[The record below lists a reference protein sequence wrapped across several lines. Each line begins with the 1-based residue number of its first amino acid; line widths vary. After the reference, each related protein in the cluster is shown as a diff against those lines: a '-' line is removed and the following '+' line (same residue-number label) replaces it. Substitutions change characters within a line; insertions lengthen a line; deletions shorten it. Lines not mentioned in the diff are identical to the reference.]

1 MTLDRSESDFMIG
14 RTVSHYRIVEK
25 LGGGGMGVVY
35 RAEDTHLGRDVAL
48 KFLPPELTR
57 DREARDR
64 FTLEARAA
72 SALDHANICTIH
84 DIDETEDG
92 QLFIAMAFYAGET
105 LKARTAGG
113 TLGIDEAVG
122 IAGQIAAG
130 LDRAHEGGIV
140 HRDIKPANL
149 MITERGEVKILDF
162 GIAKLAGEVG
172 LTRTGS
178 TLGTLA
184 YMSPEQ
190 VEGKGVGPLTDLWA
204 LGVVLYEMLT
214 GSLPFSGKSES
225 ETVAAILARE
235 PEGPGVICPGIPGK
249 LEALVLDLLAKDPA
263 DRPASAGAVADRLGA
278 IARPALSGPATPLFR
293 KPSTWITVA
302 ATVTVVGGA
311 IVFPARRRAQL
322 DAARATLPQ
331 IESLAGEGRFAEAYD
346 LAVRAEGVLGRDTT
360 LQRLI
365 PEVSDLLFV
374 RSDPEG
380 AAVYAMAPGAIDPG
394 VLLGT
399 TPIVEV
405 RLPRGDHFLT
415 VQADGYEP
423 VERLASS
430 TLARVEAARGED
442 LVDIVLD
449 LKLFPVD
456 SIPPEMVFV
465 PAGAY
470 TLVSADAPAGASA
483 DLGPFFIDRFEVTNA
498 EYRELVRAGGYSDR
512 ALWTLPISRGGRTL
526 TEDEALNSLRD
537 RSGLPGP
544 RNWTGQQFPEGTD
557 RHPVSS
563 ITRYEAEAYCLWKGR
578 SLPTLFE
585 WEKAARGG
593 AFTHAEGV
601 VFPWGLVQPGQST
614 EERANFGSSGTVEV
628 DAHPL
633 GLSPYGAYAMAG
645 NVREWT
651 ATATDDGFIA
661 MGGSWQD
668 PPYVFSAIATPEGL
682 FASPALGFRCVLR
695 TGSGEEH
702 GAERIEMAR
711 RSPSYQPVDEATYRS
726 FLGHYRYDP
735 VDLEPETLET
745 LETEDWTRLTVRFN
759 GVGEERILAYLYLP
773 VGVSP
778 PYQTMVYLPG
788 GGAFS
793 SDPIDV
799 QAEWL
804 LGANIRAGRA
814 LFSVV
819 MDGMVGREWPAGTG
833 SPESNSVA
841 FRDLMVLHSTELS
854 LGLDFLETR
863 EDIDM
868 DRLAY
873 VGLSWGAGTRALFA
887 AIDERW
893 DAVVF
898 VGGGIDER
906 VHPTLPEALNV
917 NFIPYIR
924 VPKLLLNG
932 RQDEEHPWLTRALP
946 FWELLRE
953 PKELVLA
960 DNEGHVPSLE
970 VRIPAINDF
979 LDRQFGPV
987 R

>member
-1 MTLDRSESDFMIG
+1 MIG
-14 RTVSHYRIVEK
+14 RAVSHYRIVEK

-105 LKARTAGG
+105 LKARTARGS
-113 TLGIDEAVG
+113 LGIDEAVG

-130 LDRAHEGGIV
+130 LECAHEGGIV

-162 GIAKLAGEVG
+162 GIAKLAGEAG

-190 VEGKGVGPLTDLWA
+190 VEGKGVGPATDLWA

-214 GSLPFSGKSES
+214 GSLPFAGGSEGG
-225 ETVAAILARE
+225 TVAAILARE
-235 PEGPGVICPGIPGK
+235 PEAPCIRSPEVPPGV
-249 LEALVLDLLAKDPA
+249 ETLVLDLLAKDPT
-263 DRPASAGAVADRLGA
+263 DRPPSAGVVADRLRA
-278 IARPALSGPATPLFR
+278 TAQPTTSEPATPLLR
-293 KPSTWITVA
+293 RPATWITVA
-302 ATVTVVGGA
+302 ATVVVVGGA
-311 IVFPARRRAQL
+311 IVFPARRRARV

-331 IESLAGEGRFAEAYD
+331 IESLAREGRYVEAYD
-346 LAVRAEGVLGRDTT
+346 FAVHAEGVLGEDTT

-365 PEVSDLLFV
+365 PEVSDVLTV
-374 RSDPEG
+374 RTEPSG
-380 AAVYAMAPGAIDPG
+380 AEVFAVSPGTTEPG
-394 VLLGT
+394 VFLGT

-415 VQADGYEP
+415 VKADGYVP
-423 VERLASS
+423 VERLRSS
-430 TLARVEAARGED
+430 TLARVGRVESVDED
-442 LVDIVLD
+442 PFDIVLD
-449 LKLFPVD
+449 LTLFPAD
-456 SIPPEMVFV
+456 SLPPETVFV

-498 EYRELVRAGGYSDR
+498 DFREFVRAGGYSDG
-512 ALWTLPISRGGRTL
+512 ALWTLPIRHEGRTL
-526 TEDEALNSLRD
+526 TEGEAGALLRD
-537 RSGLPGP
+537 RTGLPGP
-544 RNWTGQQFPEGTD
+544 RNWTGQQFGEGTD
-557 RHPVSS
+557 RHPVSFV
-563 ITRYEAEAYCLWKGR
+563 TRYEAAAYCAWKGK

-593 AFTHAEGV
+593 TFSHMEGV
-601 VFPWGLVQPGQST
+601 VFPWGLVEPGQST
-614 EERANFGSSGTVEV
+614 EQRANFGGSGTVEV

-645 NVREWT
+645 NVREWMAN
-651 ATATDDGFIA
+651 ATGDGFLA

-668 PPYVFSAIATPEGL
+668 PPYVFSSMATLDGM

-695 TGSGEEH
+695 TGSVEAQ
-702 GAERIEMAR
+702 GAGSIELAR

-726 FLGHYRYDP
+726 FLTHYRHDP
-735 VDLEPETLET
+735 VDLQPETLET
-745 LETEDWTRLTVRFN
+745 LEADDWTRHTVRFN
-759 GVGEERILAYLYLP
+759 GVGEVPILAHLYLP
-773 VGVSP
+773 AGTTP
-778 PYQTMVYLPG
+778 PYQTMVFIPG
-788 GGAFS
+788 VSAFFG
-793 SDPIDV
+793 DRVDL
-799 QAEWL
+799 QAEWM

-814 LFSVV
+814 MLTVV
-819 MDGMVGREWPAGTG
+819 MEGMVGREWPPGRG
-833 SPESNSVA
+833 LPESNTIE
-841 FRDLMVLHSTELS
+841 FLDLMVRHSTELS
-854 LGLDFLETR
+854 LGLDYLETR
-863 EDIDM
+863 DDIDM
-868 DRLAY
+868 DRLSY
-873 VGLSWGAGTRALFA
+873 VGLSWGAGSRAVLA
-887 AIDERW
+887 AIDDRW

-898 VGGGIDER
+898 LGGGIDER
-906 VHPTLPEALNV
+906 VHPTVPEALNV

-953 PKELVLA
+953 PKELVLV

>member
-1 MTLDRSESDFMIG
+1 MIG
-14 RTVSHYRIVEK
+14 ETVSHYRILAK

-57 DREARDR
+57 DREARER

-84 DIDETEDG
+84 DIDETDDG
-92 QLFIAMAFYAGET
+92 RLFIAMAFYAGET
-105 LKARTAGG
+105 LKARAARGPI
-113 TLGIDEAVG
+113 GIGEAID
-122 IAGQIAAG
+122 IAREIAAG
-130 LDRAHEGGIV
+130 LKRAHEGGIV

-162 GIAKLAGEVG
+162 GVAKLVGEVG

-190 VEGKGVGPLTDLWA
+190 VEGKGVGPITDLWA

-214 GSLPFSGKSES
+214 GSLPFAGKSES

-235 PEGPGVICPGIPGK
+235 PEGPGVRCPEIPP
-249 LEALVLDLLAKDPA
+249 EVETLVLDLLAKDPA
-263 DRPASAGAVADRLGA
+263 DRPASAGAVEERLGA
-278 IARPALSGPATPLFR
+278 IARSTAAGLAIQLFRRPATWIATAAAMAVVAGAIIVPALRHSR
-293 KPSTWITVA
+293 V
-302 ATVTVVGGA
+302 
-311 IVFPARRRAQL
+311 
-322 DAARATLPQ
+322 DAARANLPQ
-331 IESLAGEGRFAEAYD
+331 IESLVREGRYAEAYE
-346 LAVRAEGVLGRDTT
+346 LAVQAEGALGGDTT

-365 PEVSDLLFV
+365 PEVSDVLTV
-374 RSDPEG
+374 RSEPEG
-380 AAVYAMAPGAIDPG
+380 AEVYAWGPGAIEAA

-415 VQADGYEP
+415 VEADGYEP

-430 TLARVEAARGED
+430 TLARAEAAVFGDEF
-442 LVDIVLD
+442 DIVLD
-449 LKLFPVD
+449 VTLFLAD
-456 SIPPEMVFV
+456 SRPPGTVFV

-470 TLVSADAPAGASA
+470 TLASADAPVGATV

-498 EYRELVRAGGYSDR
+498 EYREFVRARGYSNQE
-512 ALWTLPISRGGRTL
+512 LWTLPIRREGRAL
-526 TEDEALNSLRD
+526 AEDETSTLFRD
-537 RSGLPGP
+537 RTGLPGP
-544 RNWTGQQFPEGTD
+544 RDWTGQEFPEGTD

-563 ITRYEAEAYCLWKGR
+563 ITHYEAAAYCAWKGR

-585 WEKAARGG
+585 WEKVARGG
-593 AFTHAEGV
+593 AFTPLEGI
-601 VFPWGLVQPGQST
+601 VFPWGLVESGQST
-614 EERANFGSSGTVEV
+614 EERANFGGSGTVEV
-628 DAHPL
+628 DTHPL

-651 ATATDDGFIA
+651 ANATGDGFIA

-668 PPYVFSAIATPEGL
+668 PPYVFSSMATPEGL

-695 TGSGEEH
+695 TGSAEAH
-702 GAERIEMAR
+702 GAGRIELAR

-726 FLGHYRYDP
+726 FLAHYRYDP
-735 VDLEPETLET
+735 VELEPETLET

-759 GVGEERILAYLYLP
+759 GVGEESILAYLYLP
-773 VGVSP
+773 SGATP
-778 PYQTMVYLPG
+778 PYQTMVFLPG
-788 GGAFS
+788 AGAFFGH
-793 SDPIDV
+793 PIDV

-814 LFSVV
+814 VFSVV
-819 MDGMVGREWPAGTG
+819 MDGMVGREWQPGRG
-833 SPESNSVA
+833 FPDSNTVG
-841 FRDLMVLHSTELS
+841 FRDLMVRHSTELS
-854 LGLDFLETR
+854 LGLDYLETR
-863 EDIDM
+863 DDIDM

-873 VGLSWGAGTRALFA
+873 VGMSWGAGSRAVLA
-887 AIDERW
+887 AIDDRW
-893 DAVVF
+893 DAVIF
-898 VGGGIDER
+898 VGAGIDER
-906 VHPTLPEALNV
+906 VQPTVPEALNV

-946 FWELLRE
+946 FWELLGE

-960 DNEGHVPSLE
+960 DNEGHAPSLE
-970 VRIPAINDF
+970 VRVPAINDF
-979 LDRQFGPV
+979 LDRRFGPV